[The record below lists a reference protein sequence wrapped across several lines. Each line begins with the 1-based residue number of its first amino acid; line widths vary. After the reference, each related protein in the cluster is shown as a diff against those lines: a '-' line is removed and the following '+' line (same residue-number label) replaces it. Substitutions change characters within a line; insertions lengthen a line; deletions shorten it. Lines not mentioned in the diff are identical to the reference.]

1 MLFWLKIGLDVLFA
15 LGLIGCAVSDWRTR
29 TIPNRLLA
37 FLSILGV
44 LQLGLL
50 LSMGVS
56 VWPHL
61 IVLLITIPL
70 YFFWTMNWIG
80 GGDVK
85 LLFVMCLYLG
95 LWQTVI
101 ATEIALALLCV
112 KLFRLSRKRWRHPRQ
127 KIALGPPLAL
137 GCVGCMAAQ
146 YVVNTI
152 L

>member
-1 MLFWLKIGLDVLFA
+1 MLYWLKIALDILFA

-37 FLSILGV
+37 FLAILGV
-44 LQLGLL
+44 LQLSLL
-50 LSMGVS
+50 LGMGVS
-56 VWPHL
+56 VRPHL
-61 IVLLITIPL
+61 IVLLIAIPL
-70 YFFWTMNWIG
+70 YFFWTMNRIG

-85 LLFVMCLYLG
+85 LLFVICLYLG

-101 ATEIALALLCV
+101 AAEIALVPLCV
-112 KLFRLSRKRWRHPRQ
+112 KLYRLSRKCRRHPRQ

-146 YVVNTI
+146 YVVNAI
-152 L
+152 H